1 MRPTRAASSAWICNV
16 PDHIRVAI
24 KVTTC
29 DPELS
34 VFVTGPDARHVA
46 HLSAK
51 LHLDEHYDY
60 NEQRDLI
67 GSPPEWVRPSGSRD
81 QTMKRKLAAVRTA
94 RIARQ

>member
-1 MRPTRAASSAWICNV
+1 MATSTTC
-16 PDHIRVAI
+16 RVLSGFAI

-34 VFVTGPDARHVA
+34 VFVRVPTLGMLYTP
-46 HLSAK
+46 SAK

-60 NEQRDLI
+60 DEQRDLI
-67 GSPPEWVRPSGSRD
+67 GSPPEWVRPWGSRD

-94 RIARQ
+94 RIAGQ